1 MKYLKRN
8 NRTEETQQQGGTKKM
23 TEKALLKPI
32 KIGPY
37 ELPNRVFMA
46 PMTRSRADNP
56 ENAATP
62 LIAEYYAQRASA
74 GLLITEGSQVS
85 KQAVGYINTPGIYS
99 GAQIEGW
106 RQVTRAVHDRD
117 GHIFCQL
124 WHCGRMSHPDFHDGR
139 LPVAPSAINPNDKSF
154 TRKGFK
160 DTVTPHA
167 LTTDEI
173 HDTTQD
179 FRRAAENAIT
189 AGFDGVE
196 IHSANGYLFHQ
207 FFTNCSNV
215 RTDEYGGSHENKAR
229 FFFETLDAV
238 GRAIGFG
245 KVGIRL
251 NPSAHGFF
259 GVTLDKATIPTFEHI
274 VERLNDYHE
283 LAYAHFTEPL
293 APVDNVPDAVKEIA
307 KHFRPR
313 YKGTLVINCRFKHD
327 SGNRV
332 LDEGCADAVAFGKA
346 FISNPDLVERIRR
359 GAPWAKWNED
369 TFYVPGSK
377 GYTDYPCFEE

>member
-1 MKYLKRN
+1 MM
-8 NRTEETQQQGGTKKM
+8 EQ
-23 TEKALLKPI
+23 ALLKPI
-32 KIGPY
+32 KVGPY
-37 ELPNRVFMA
+37 GLPNRVFMA

-56 ENAATP
+56 ESAATP

-74 GLLITEGSQVS
+74 GLLITEGAQVS
-85 KQAVGYINTPGIYS
+85 KQAVGYINTPGIYNQ
-99 GAQIEGW
+99 AQIEGW

-124 WHCGRMSHPDFHDGR
+124 WHCGRMSHPDFHGGR
-139 LPVAPSAINPNDKSF
+139 LPVAPSAINPKDKSF
-154 TRKGFK
+154 TREGFK

-167 LTTDEI
+167 LTVDEI
-173 HDTTQD
+173 HDITKD
-179 FRRAAENAIT
+179 FRKAAENAIA

-207 FFTNCSNV
+207 FFTGCSNT
-215 RTDEYGGSHENKAR
+215 RTDEYGGSSEKKAR

-238 GRAIGFG
+238 GQAIGLG

-259 GVTLDKATIPTFEHI
+259 GISLDKKTIPTFEHI
-274 VERLNDYHE
+274 VERLNDYPA

-293 APVDNVPDAVKEIA
+293 APVDHVPAAVKEVA

-313 YKGTLVINCRFKHD
+313 YKGTLVINCGFKRD
-327 SGNRV
+327 GGNRV
-332 LDEGCADAVAFGKA
+332 LEEGHADAVAFGKP
-346 FISNPDLVERIRR
+346 FISNPDLVERIRL
-359 GAPWAKWNED
+359 GAPWARWDED
-369 TFYVPGSK
+369 TFYVPGAK
-377 GYTDYPCFEE
+377 GYTDYPRLEG